1 MLQLFFAVAFSAVP
15 LTLYVPP
22 IRSLN
27 LFVATIEE
35 LLRQTTTY
43 TVRAYP
49 RIRLAFSRILNS
61 LIRLTRDRPPISP
74 LSYTVSISSS
84 NRQLPKIVHK

>member
-27 LFVATIEE
+27 LFVETIEQF
-35 LLRQTTTY
+35 LRQTTLY
-43 TVRAYP
+43 TFRAYP
-49 RIRLAFSRILNS
+49 RFRTAFSRLFHS
-61 LIRLTRDRPPISP
+61 LFR
-74 LSYTVSISSS
+74 VS
-84 NRQLPKIVHK
+84 R

>member
-61 LIRLTRDRPPISP
+61 LIRLTR
-74 LSYTVSISSS
+74 
-84 NRQLPKIVHK
+84 

>member
-27 LFVATIEE
+27 LFVETIEDM
-35 LLRQTTTY
+35 LRQTTLY
-43 TVRAYP
+43 TRRAYP
-49 RIRLAFSRILNS
+49 RIRLGFSRIFNS
-61 LIRLTRDRPPISP
+61 IFH
-74 LSYTVSISSS
+74 LS
-84 NRQLPKIVHK
+84 R

>member
-27 LFVATIEE
+27 SFVETIED
-35 LLRQTTTY
+35 LLRQTAIY
-43 TVRAYP
+43 SLRAYP
-49 RIRLAFSRILNS
+49 RLRLAFSRIFSN
-61 LIRLTRDRPPISP
+61 IFH
-74 LSYTVSISSS
+74 LS
-84 NRQLPKIVHK
+84 R

>member
-27 LFVATIEE
+27 LFVESLE
-35 LLRQTTTY
+35 QLLRQTTVY
-43 TVRAYP
+43 TLRICP
-49 RIRLAFSRILNS
+49 RLRLAYNRVFSTLFR
-61 LIRLTRDRPPISP
+61 
-74 LSYTVSISSS
+74 SSS
-84 NRQLPKIVHK
+84 PR